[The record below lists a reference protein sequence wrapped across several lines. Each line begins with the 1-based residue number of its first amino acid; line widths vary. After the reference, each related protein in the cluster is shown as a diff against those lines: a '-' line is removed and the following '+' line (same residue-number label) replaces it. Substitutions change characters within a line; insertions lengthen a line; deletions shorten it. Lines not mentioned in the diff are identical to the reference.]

1 MHTGQNN
8 IRGIH
13 IKDRQNTYMLSKH
26 ALCIPT
32 WNICK
37 RCICPMCKYTACTS
51 DAKYTNPT
59 GVQWIYIQ
67 IMQVIICYC
76 FCTQVQ
82 HIYTVHWIILGTR
95 KHSTHAHKYT
105 ENVDTESL
113 TMPLLPPQ
121 KLMDE
126 GKGSDLIA
134 FPCPYQYPS
143 VFSKEPLL
151 WHPTSFLRHNSWG
164 FKLERCATP
173 SNTGISELSTFLPSS
188 K

>member
-13 IKDRQNTYMLSKH
+13 IRDRQNTYMLPKH
-26 ALCIPT
+26 ALRIPT

-76 FCTQVQ
+76 FCAQVQ
-82 HIYTVHWIILGTR
+82 HIYTVHWIILGTP
-95 KHSTHAHKYT
+95 KHSTHAHEYT
-105 ENVDTESL
+105 QNVDTESL
-113 TMPLLPPQ
+113 TMPLLPHLKIDGWRHGIRFNCFPLPISISLSILQ
-121 KLMDE
+121 GASSLT
-126 GKGSDLIA
+126 SNLI
-134 FPCPYQYPS
+134 P
-143 VFSKEPLL
+143 E
-151 WHPTSFLRHNSWG
+151 T
-164 FKLERCATP
+164 
-173 SNTGISELSTFLPSS
+173 
-188 K
+188 